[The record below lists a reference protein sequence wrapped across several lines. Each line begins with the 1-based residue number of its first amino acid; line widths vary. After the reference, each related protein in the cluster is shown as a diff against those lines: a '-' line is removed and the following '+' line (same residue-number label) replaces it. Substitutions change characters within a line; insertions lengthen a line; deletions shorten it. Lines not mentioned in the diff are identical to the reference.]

1 MAKAISSVWA
11 VCPGEEMQK
20 VFYWPAARVEAR
32 EREVLI
38 KTECSVQHFSTGET
52 KVVLKD
58 VEHTHTHIDK

>member
-1 MAKAISSVWA
+1 M
-11 VCPGEEMQK
+11 
-20 VFYWPAARVEAR
+20 FYWPAARVEAR

-58 VEHTHTHIDK
+58 VEHTHTSIDK